1 MTPERNQR
9 IREMLRKRQ
18 VDLTVCMED
27 VHKPHNVSA
36 VIRSCDAVGINR
48 IHAIWNEKTYLRRGT
63 AMGSQNWVKMDK
75 YDTLSEAVDVM
86 KQQGMQILVTHLSD
100 DAVDFRE
107 IDYTKPTGII
117 LGQEKYGATEE
128 AIGLAD
134 KKVVIPME
142 GMVQSLNVSVA
153 AALILYEAQRQR
165 QNAGMYQTQKLTDQ
179 ECQKIL
185 FTGGYPVLK
194 RVCDRKGIPYQ
205 PIDEQGQI
213 AADDSWWKQM
223 QLTPDRIESLL
234 DEDE

>member
-9 IREMLRKRQ
+9 IRTMLRKRQ
-18 VDLTVCMED
+18 IDLTVCMED

-75 YDTLSEAVDVM
+75 YESIDDAVGVM
-86 KQQGMQILVTHLSD
+86 KQQKMQILVTHLSD
-100 DAVDFRE
+100 DAVDFRD
-107 IDYTKPTGII
+107 IDYTLPTGII
-117 LGQEKYGATEE
+117 LGQEKYGATPE
-128 AIGLAD
+128 AIALAD
-134 KKVVIPME
+134 KKIIIPME

-165 QNAGMYQTQKLTDQ
+165 SIAGMYDKQQLTEE

-194 RVCDRKGIPYQ
+194 NVCDRKGIPY
-205 PIDEQGQI
+205 PAIDSQGQI
-213 AADDSWWKQM
+213 AADKSWWQKM
-223 QLTPDRIESLL
+223 QLTPDRVAGLES
-234 DEDE
+234 EE